1 MRRLLF
7 RLLILLL
14 FAAPVIFAAAAL
26 QRTAALPATATL
38 DPRMAVQA
46 KGLASR
52 ARAVM
57 VGPAG
62 ADGTRRITATEAEL
76 NSALAA
82 AARVVRPLRGTNR
95 IDDTGVWIA
104 LSAQVPGLPQLG
116 WINAEAHAAPST
128 DGLNVRSIRLGSMD
142 LPPDWTVAALV
153 GLMDLVSAD
162 DVGSALLSGIVG
174 LQTTDGRAELM
185 LAGGPGDG
193 PSLLDK
199 LSGTIRGIAG
209 LGDTD
214 AASGHYAAMSRAADE
229 GALPSSGSALPW
241 VRLAVSRVAAAN
253 HGSEAA
259 ARADMRAAL
268 IALGAHCGDRSIVE
282 TVVGALAAPA
292 SGSACAAT
300 TLGGRRDLRQHFTLS
315 AALAAAGGDGFSF
328 GLGEIKELLDAGERG
343 GSGYSFDDLAFDRA
357 GMRFAARVLEAAP
370 DTLGALAVRLD
381 GEAAIVPAVG
391 DLPARLSEAR
401 FVADFGAVDS
411 PAYREMVSLIDARI
425 DALAVHA
432 EDP

>member
-14 FAAPVIFAAAAL
+14 FAAPVIFVAAAL

-52 ARAVM
+52 ARAVLA
-57 VGPAG
+57 GPAG
-62 ADGTRRITATEAEL
+62 ANGTHRITATEAEL

-128 DGLNVRSIRLGSMD
+128 DGLNVRSIRLGAMN

-153 GLMDLVSAD
+153 GLMDLASAD
-162 DVGSALLSGIVG
+162 DVGSALVSGIVG

-199 LSGTIRGIAG
+199 LGGAIRGIAG

-214 AASGHYAAMSRAADE
+214 AASRHYAAMSRAADE

-253 HGSEAA
+253 HGSEAE

-282 TVVGALAAPA
+282 TVVGALAAPV

-357 GMRFAARVLEAAP
+357 GMRFAARVLGAAP
-370 DTLGALAVRLD
+370 DTLGALAARLD
-381 GEAAIVPAVG
+381 GEAAVVPAVD

-401 FVADFGAVDS
+401 FVADFGVVDS
-411 PAYREMVSLIDARI
+411 PAYRDMLSVIDARL

-432 EDP
+432 EGP